1 MSLRTRELV
10 WDGCANVRDLGGLP
24 TEDGRT
30 TRFERVVRADSVRQL
45 TDAGWEALAAYGVR
59 RIVDLRWHDELAE
72 DPRRDLDV
80 EVVHVPVFPD
90 LGDPAWE
97 AAEANLGDRG
107 REYAWL
113 LDTGVDRFARAVE
126 SVADAPAGPVVVH
139 CAAGKDRT
147 GLVSALI
154 LRLAGVPHEAIVEDY
169 VLSGRNLEHLIG
181 PWVDAAP
188 DPKERGRRIY
198 LGLTPPAAI
207 EHAVEEVERRHG
219 SVEEYLRSGGASRDT
234 LARARERLLG

>member
-1 MSLRTRELV
+1 VRTRELV
-10 WDGCANVRDLGGLP
+10 WDGCVNVRDLGGLP

-45 TDAGWEALAAYGVR
+45 TEAGWQALAAYGVH

-72 DPRRDLDV
+72 DPRRDLGV

-90 LGDPAWE
+90 LGDPAWD
-97 AAEANLGDRG
+97 AAEAGGDRG

-113 LDTGVDRFARAVE
+113 LEIGADRFAQAIA
-126 SVADAPAGPVVVH
+126 SVAEAPEGPVVVH

-147 GLVSALI
+147 GLVAALV
-154 LRLAGVPHEAIVEDY
+154 LRLVGVPHEAIVEDY

-181 PWVDAAP
+181 PWVEAAP
-188 DPKERGRRIY
+188 DDEERERRIY
-198 LGLTPPAAI
+198 LGMTPPSAI
-207 EHAVEEVERRHG
+207 EHAVAEVERHHG
-219 SVEEYLRSGGASRDT
+219 SVYEYLRSGGASPQT
-234 LARARERLLG
+234 LARVRQRLLG

>member
-1 MSLRTRELV
+1 VRTRELL
-10 WDGCANVRDLGGLP
+10 WDGCVNVRDFGGLQ

-30 TRFERVVRADSVRQL
+30 TRFQRVVRSDSVSGL
-45 TDAGWEALAAYGVR
+45 TDEGWRALADYGVS

-72 DPRRDLDV
+72 DPPRDLDV

-97 AAEANLGDRG
+97 AAEAGGDRG

-113 LDTGVDRFARAVE
+113 LETGADRFARAVA
-126 SVADAPAGPVVVH
+126 SVADAPDGPVVVH

-147 GLVSALI
+147 GLVAALL

-169 VLSGRNLEHLIG
+169 VLSGRNLERFIA

-188 DPKERGRRIY
+188 DEKERQRRIY
-198 LGLTPPAAI
+198 VGMTPPSAI
-207 EHAVEEVERRHG
+207 EHAVAEVERRHG
-219 SVEEYLRSGGASRDT
+219 GVYDYLRSGGASAEM
-234 LARARERLLG
+234 LARARERLLD

>member
-1 MSLRTRELV
+1 MMRTRELV
-10 WDGCANVRDLGGLP
+10 WDGCVNVRDLGGLP
-24 TEDGRT
+24 TEDGGS
-30 TRFERVVRADSVRQL
+30 TRFERVVRSDSVRRL
-45 TDAGWEALAAYGVR
+45 TDQGWQALASYGVG

-72 DPRRDLDV
+72 DPPRDLDV

-97 AAEANLGDRG
+97 AAEAGGDRG

-113 LDTGVDRFARAVE
+113 LETGADRFARAVE
-126 SVADAPAGPVVVH
+126 AVAEAPAGPVVVH

-147 GLVSALI
+147 GLVAALL

-181 PWVDAAP
+181 PWVDEAP
-188 DPKERGRRIY
+188 DEAERRRRIY
-198 LGLTPPAAI
+198 LGMTPPSAI
-207 EHAVEEVERRHG
+207 EHAVAEVERRHG
-219 SVEEYLRSGGASRDT
+219 SVHEYLRSGGAPLET
-234 LARARERLLG
+234 LARARERLLA

>member
-1 MSLRTRELV
+1 MRTRELV
-10 WDGCANVRDLGGLP
+10 WDGCVNVRDLGGLP
-24 TEDGRT
+24 TEDGLT

-45 TDAGWEALAAYGVR
+45 TEAGWQALAAYGVR

-90 LGDPAWE
+90 LGDPAWD
-97 AAEANLGDRG
+97 AAEAGGDRG

-113 LDTGVDRFARAVE
+113 LEIGADRFARAVA
-126 SVADAPAGPVVVH
+126 SVAEAPEGPVVVH

-147 GLVSALI
+147 GLVAALV
-154 LRLAGVPHEAIVEDY
+154 LRLVGVPHEAIVEDY

-188 DPKERGRRIY
+188 DDEERERRIY
-198 LGLTPPAAI
+198 LGMTPPSAI
-207 EHAVEEVERRHG
+207 EHAVAEVERRHG
-219 SVEEYLRSGGASRDT
+219 SVRDYLRSGGASPET
-234 LARARERLLG
+234 LTRARERLLG